1 MLSAAATSPS
11 IVRSSLEVML
21 DSIRMKEEQP
31 KDLPPALPVRP
42 TARGRLPT
50 SKRSVAVNLKVGQSA
65 SEEIL
70 RGHVKRDFENE
81 EKMRRGDKEVVFRSG
96 VFDSKKV
103 RRLERPEESPYVM
116 MTKLEN
122 HGKKVEV
129 NDSRPSSV
137 ALPSSIP
144 RNKKLGKSG
153 TSECAVKKNMQVW
166 CWTQEAKWEL
176 GHIQTVSGDNVKI
189 LLSDGNVLLVTG
201 EDLLPANP
209 HILDGVDDLIQL
221 SYLNEPSVLHNLR
234 YRYSC
239 DSVYTKAG
247 PVLVAINPFKEV
259 PFYGKDYITAYKQ
272 KLTESPH
279 VFAIA
284 DSAFNEMRRD
294 GVNQSIIISGES
306 GAGKTETAKFA
317 MLYLADLGGG
327 CGIEDEVLQSNS
339 ILEAFGNAKTSRND
353 NSSRFGKLIEINFS
367 TAGKIGGAKIQ
378 TFLLEKSRVVQR
390 PTGERSYHVF
400 YQLCAGAAPS
410 LKEELNLRT
419 ADEYEY
425 LKQSNCLT
433 IDYVDDAQ
441 RFHKLMEALDVIQIS
456 KQNQKHLFSTLTAV
470 LWLGNICFSVVDNEN
485 HVEVVLGEGVANAAK
500 LMDCEIPDLMLALST
515 RKIQAGNDNII
526 QKLTLQQAIDTRDA
540 LAKTMY
546 SSLFDWLVEQINT
559 SLEVGKCYA
568 GQSISILDIFGFE
581 SFHKNGFEQFCI
593 NYCNEKLQQHFN
605 RHLFKLEQEEY
616 AQDGI
621 DWDKVE
627 FVDNT
632 DCLNLFEKK
641 PLGLISLLDEESTF
655 PKASDLT
662 FANKLMQHL
671 TGDNCFKGER
681 GGAFRI
687 SHYAGEV
694 SYDSNGFLEKNRD
707 TLHTDLVQLLVSCA
721 HLLPKSFLY
730 NTLQSE
736 KDQSPFRQLGSVDLR
751 KLSVVAKFKGQ
762 LFKLMQRLES
772 TTPHFIRCIKPN
784 SKQLAGL
791 YQHDLVLQQL
801 RWCGVLEVVRISRS
815 GYPTRIK
822 HQLFVERY
830 GFLLIRNSK
839 PHDSLSL
846 AVAIL
851 QQFNVAPEMYR
862 VGYTKLFFRTGQI
875 ATLEE
880 ARNQV
885 LRGVVKVQKNFRCF
899 QAHRCYREMMSG
911 ATTIQSFIRGQ
922 KARHNFD
929 VLARRWSV
937 AILIQKHVR
946 RRIAKRRFGYQQK
959 SIVLLQSLI
968 RGWLARKNFAGWH
981 IQEMPKQNHV
991 LVKETSEM
999 NLPRPVEVHLT
1010 NTNELHKRALM
1021 AEAALRKKEEE
1032 NAILQQRLK
1041 QYESTWLQY
1050 ELKMK
1055 SMEQTWQKQLCNL
1068 QLSLAT
1074 AQRSLLPDDMTSQS
1088 DRLDMYPINH
1098 SYESEDTSFSDQT
1111 PEETPTKHIID
1122 GEIARNIDYRS
1133 IAVIHLVK
1141 EFEKHRQTFEDDAGS
1156 IAKVKVGQASSKV
1169 NPVEELQK
1177 LKARFSSW
1185 KKAYKLRLRETKA
1198 LLQKYGHPEEKAS
1211 KKWWSVISTR

>member
-81 EKMRRGDKEVVFRSG
+81 EKMRRGDKEAVFRSG
-96 VFDSKKV
+96 VFDSKKL

-144 RNKKLGKSG
+144 RNKKLGKSD

-400 YQLCAGAAPS
+400 YQLCAGAPPS

-830 GFLLIRNSK
+830 GFLLIGNSK

-1074 AQRSLLPDDMTSQS
+1074 ARRSLLPDDMTSQS

-1111 PEETPTKHIID
+1111 PEETPTKHILD
-1122 GEIARNIDYRS
+1122 GEIARNIDYRN

-1169 NPVEELQK
+1169 NPVDELQK